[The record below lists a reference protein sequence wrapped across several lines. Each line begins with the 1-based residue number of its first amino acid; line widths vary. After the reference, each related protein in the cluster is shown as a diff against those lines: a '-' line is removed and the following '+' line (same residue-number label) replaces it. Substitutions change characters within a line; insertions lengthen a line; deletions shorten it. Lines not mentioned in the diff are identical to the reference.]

1 VQARGWPAPCT
12 SLGMTILPSARQ
24 KERSPRHGTPARHD
38 AERSL
43 VRAFATFTQAADSL
57 EKSYGQLQ
65 SEVSRL
71 GGELERANSE
81 LTRSLEENTR
91 VRGFLA
97 QILEGLPCG
106 VLVFDA
112 AQRLRVINPEAR
124 RLLTLDP
131 SWLPEEGVAW
141 PAVIDRLLA
150 ESSSKAPAAEREW
163 LLDDPAGTRFLGI
176 TQAQVLGSEGHQGE
190 TIYILRDMTQER
202 RLAMEREK
210 ARRNQALAEIA
221 TVLAHEIR
229 NPLGSLELFAG
240 LLADSTAATSETSQ
254 WVGHIQAGLRTLAA
268 TVNNVLQ
275 FHTQP
280 CPEPIPTHLDRLL
293 RETVDF
299 LGPLAR
305 QRGMQVR
312 LNNRAGKVLVHA
324 DPNRLQQVFL
334 NLALNAFRAM
344 PPGGCLV
351 ASVAWVSPAD
361 PPHVQIDFEDQGIG
375 MLAEE
380 MEKIFEPGFTTHAG
394 SPGLGLSVC
403 KKVIEQH
410 KGTIRVHSAPRL
422 GSTFTL
428 TLPAVGELE

>member
-1 VQARGWPAPCT
+1 MA
-12 SLGMTILPSARQ
+12 ILPSARQ
-24 KERSPRHGTPARHD
+24 KTRNTLPKTPARHD

-65 SEVSRL
+65 ADVARL

-112 AQRLRVINPEAR
+112 DQRLRVINPEAR
-124 RLLTLDP
+124 RLLMLDP
-131 SWLPEEGVAW
+131 SWLPEQGVAW

-150 ESSSKAPAAEREW
+150 ESSSKAPAAEHEW
-163 LLDDPAGTRFLGI
+163 LLEDPAGTRFLGI
-176 TQAQVLGSEGHQGE
+176 TQAQVIGREDTEGE
-190 TIYILRDMTQER
+190 TIWILRDVTQEK
-202 RLAMEREK
+202 RLATEREK

-240 LLADSTAATSETSQ
+240 LLADSTPATSEASQ
-254 WVGHIQAGLRTLAA
+254 WVGHIQAGLRALAA

-275 FHTQP
+275 FHSQP

-312 LNNRAGKVLVHA
+312 LNNQAGKVLVHA
-324 DPNRLQQVFL
+324 DPHSLQQVFL

-344 PPGGCLV
+344 PPGGLLI
-351 ASVAWVSPAD
+351 ASVTWATCAD
-361 PPHVQIDFEDQGIG
+361 RPRVQIEFEDQGIG
-375 MLAEE
+375 MSAEE

-403 KKVIEQH
+403 KKVVEQH
-410 KGTIRVHSAPRL
+410 EGTMRVHSAPRL
-422 GSTFTL
+422 GSTFTV
-428 TLPAVGELE
+428 TLPAAGELE